1 MSDEIAFRE
10 SQSMRQWW
18 LWAIV
23 LGVQAISFI
32 LVFREEGISTGIW
45 LWIIFPMFG
54 INGLL
59 YFAKLVTEVREEGI
73 YLRFIPFHFKWVKID
88 YTDIEQYES
97 IKYNPMR
104 DYGGWGIKWG
114 REGKAYNV
122 SGNLGVKLMLNDGK
136 RIMIGSQRP
145 DQMVEAISKFN
156 S

>member
-1 MSDEIAFRE
+1 MSDKIAFRE
-10 SQSMRQWW
+10 SQSMRSQW
-18 LWAIV
+18 LWTII
-23 LGVQAISFI
+23 LGVEMFSFVI
-32 LVFREEGISTGIW
+32 LFLALGIKTPI
-45 LWIIFPMFG
+45 LIMIFPAL
-54 INGLL
+54 GLNLFL
-59 YFAKLVTEVREEGI
+59 YFMKLVTEVRKEGI

-88 YTDIEQYES
+88 YTDIKQFES

-114 REGKAYNV
+114 PKGKAYNI

>member
-1 MSDEIAFRE
+1 MSDKIAFRE

-18 LWAIV
+18 LWAFV
-23 LGVQAISFI
+23 LGVQAISFT
-32 LVFREEGISTGIW
+32 LVFREEGISTGIL

-59 YFAKLVTEVREEGI
+59 YFAKLVTEVREAGI

-88 YTDIEQYES
+88 YTNIEQYES
-97 IKYNPMR
+97 IKYNPIR

-114 REGKAYNV
+114 REGKAYNI
-122 SGNLGVKLMLNDGK
+122 SGNLGVNLMLNDGK

>member
-1 MSDEIAFRE
+1 MSDKIAFRE

-18 LWAIV
+18 LWAFV

-32 LVFREEGISTGIW
+32 LVFREEGISTGIL

-88 YTDIEQYES
+88 YTNIEQYES

-114 REGKAYNV
+114 REGKAYNI

>member
-1 MSDEIAFRE
+1 MSDKIAFRE

-18 LWAIV
+18 LWAFV

-32 LVFREEGISTGIW
+32 LVFREEGISTGIL
-45 LWIIFPMFG
+45 LWIIIPMFG

-88 YTDIEQYES
+88 YTNIEQYES

-114 REGKAYNV
+114 REGKAYNI

>member
-1 MSDEIAFRE
+1 MSDKIAFRE

-18 LWAIV
+18 LWAFV

-32 LVFREEGISTGIW
+32 LVFREEGISTGIL
-45 LWIIFPMFG
+45 LWIIIPTFG

-88 YTDIEQYES
+88 YTNIEQYES
-97 IKYNPMR
+97 IKYNPIR

-114 REGKAYNV
+114 REGKAYNI